1 MTARRLPRILPWVTL
16 AVLAAGVLLGPAT
29 AGAQQTEEPPP
40 PEVEP
45 GADGQEPPVE
55 LEAPD
60 LGDIDAILEG
70 EEEMMEGG
78 GYVYDPGERRDPFK
92 SLLASRDRPDLRG
105 PRPEG
110 VPGMLIDELRLS
122 GIFHTDAGW
131 RAQVQS
137 GNKQKSYL
145 LKEGDQL
152 YDGDVVAISQNE
164 VVFRQIVQDPTALKP
179 FREVVKKLN
188 P

>member
-45 GADGQEPPVE
+45 GAEGQEPPVE

-78 GYVYDPGERRDPFK
+78 GYVYDPGERRVPFK
-92 SLLASRDRPDLRG
+92 SLLASRDRRTCAG
-105 PRPEG
+105 RAPR
-110 VPGMLIDELRLS
+110 
-122 GIFHTDAGW
+122 AC
-131 RAQVQS
+131 RAC
-137 GNKQKSYL
+137 
-145 LKEGDQL
+145 
-152 YDGDVVAISQNE
+152 
-164 VVFRQIVQDPTALKP
+164 
-179 FREVVKKLN
+179 
-188 P
+188 